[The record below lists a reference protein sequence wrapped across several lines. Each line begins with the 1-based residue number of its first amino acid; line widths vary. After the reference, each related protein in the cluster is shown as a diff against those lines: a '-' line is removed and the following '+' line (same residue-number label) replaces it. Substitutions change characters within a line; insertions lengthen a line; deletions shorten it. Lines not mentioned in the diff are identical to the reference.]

1 MTNALDISPLTTGAI
16 EAEAATLGS
25 MILDWSC
32 AIDVVSITEPDD
44 FVDLRVV
51 AKAMWSLYE
60 ADMDGGDMIVLRDYL
75 KTKGELDDI
84 GIEDCKGALFLA
96 RIAGTVPAAAN
107 AVYYAKLVKKNSRK
121 NENKLAAAEM
131 VKIAGEGGDPDET
144 VAKMI
149 EIIDG
154 VSEVEEDGIYTFA
167 EALHSTV
174 TAAPEKSIKTGFH
187 EIDSMSPVLPSDYI
201 IIGARP
207 AHGKTAFG
215 LESARHIAK
224 EYGRV
229 LFFSAEMSHQRVT
242 GRAMQYEA
250 GTNWRGNA
258 EAQCEM
264 ANLPITIIDK
274 SYLTTRILYNTIKA
288 QQKIHEVKAV
298 FVDHFHLMT
307 SSGKFKNTIDE
318 YTNRSLEIR
327 LMAKSL
333 NIPVFVLAQ
342 LSRAVESRDTK
353 RPRMSDLRGCGAIEQ
368 DATAVWMLHRTDEDH
383 KFDEIYKPNHEGHIY
398 IDKNR
403 DGVTG
408 RVTLLFDQE
417 VFTFKNRGQ
426 DYK

>member
-1 MTNALDISPLTTGAI
+1 MTNAI
-16 EAEAATLGS
+16 EAEAAVLGS

-32 AIDVVSITEPDD
+32 AVDVVSIIEPDD

-60 ADMDGGDMIVLRDYL
+60 ADMDGGDMVVLRDYL

-84 GIEDCKGALFLA
+84 GADDCKGALFLA
-96 RIAGTVPAAAN
+96 RIAESVPSSAN
-107 AVYYAKLVKKNSRK
+107 AKHYAKIVKKNSRK
-121 NENKLAAAEM
+121 NKVKLAAAEI
-131 VKIAGEGGDPDET
+131 VKMAGEDGDPDET
-144 VAKMI
+144 IGKMI
-149 EIIDG
+149 KIIDG
-154 VSEVEEDGIYTFA
+154 VNEVEEDGIYTFA

-174 TAAPEKSIKTGFH
+174 TAAPEKPIKTGFFD
-187 EIDSMSPVLPSDYI
+187 IDFMSPVLPSDYV

-207 AHGKTAFG
+207 AHGKTAFA
-215 LESARHIAK
+215 LEVARYIARK
-224 EYGRV
+224 YGQV

-274 SYLTTRILYNTIKA
+274 SYLTTRILRNTIKA

-307 SSGKFKNTIDE
+307 SSGKFKGTVDE
-318 YTNRSLEIR
+318 YTDRSLEIR

-333 NIPVFVLAQ
+333 NVPVFVLAQ
-342 LSRAVESRDTK
+342 LNRSVESRDTK

-383 KFDEIYKPNHEGHIY
+383 KFDDSYKPNHEGHIY

-408 RVTLLFDQE
+408 RVTLLFDQD
-417 VFTFKNRGQ
+417 VFTFKNRVSV
-426 DYK
+426 